1 MSENQ
6 APTSTPSP
14 AAAGPTA
21 RRDRALAP
29 DVARGLVLLGIA
41 VANVPFLL
49 WGREV
54 GLLFKPITDAP
65 ADPWVNA
72 VIALLA
78 DNRSYPLFALLF
90 GYGLTQILSREHER
104 GTDWKGVRRLLV
116 SRNLW
121 LIAFGAAHGV
131 LLFFG
136 DILGAYGLLGLAL
149 VLLIRLRTK
158 VLAIIGWISFAVLA
172 LTGLGE
178 GMVGLANKFVVDG
191 GGLSLFA
198 SPGAENYLLATLQ
211 RAGEWSLAL
220 AAIPFGGFG
229 LLAPMILG
237 MWAARHRVLE
247 EPARHRRAL
256 GLVAGIG
263 IPVSLLGGLPMSLGI
278 LGVIEVTVFLEPFV
292 AMLHVVTGA
301 VGGAGYVAL
310 IALLVGGRKSA
321 SDSTPGEA
329 RRGGPI
335 ARMFAALGQRSLSG
349 YLTQSV
355 VFLIIFAPYTLGL
368 GGTVSM
374 AEATQIAVLTW
385 IGTLVLANVLAAFDK
400 AGPAEWAF
408 RRIVYRRRRPSGAS
422 APAATSGTAPGAAS

>member
-1 MSENQ
+1 MSEN
-6 APTSTPSP
+6 STPTP
-14 AAAGPTA
+14 APAGPTV
-21 RRDRALAP
+21 RRERALAP

-49 WGREV
+49 WGREA
-54 GLLFKPITDAP
+54 GLLFKPLTDAP

-72 VIALLA
+72 LVALLA

-90 GYGLTQILSREHER
+90 GYGLTQLLTREHAR
-104 GTDWKGVRRLLV
+104 GADWPAARRLLV

-121 LIAFGAAHGV
+121 LLAFGAAHGV

-149 VLLIRLRTK
+149 VLLIRASTK
-158 VLAIIGWISFAVLA
+158 VLAVVGWISFGVLC
-172 LTGLGE
+172 LTGLAE
-178 GMVGLANKFVVDG
+178 GMVGLANKFVAEDG
-191 GGLSLFA
+191 GFAVFA
-198 SPGAENYLLATLQ
+198 SPGADTYLLATLQ

-220 AAIPFGGFG
+220 LSIPFGGFG

-247 EPARHRRAL
+247 DPARHRRAL

-263 IPVSLLGGLPMSLGI
+263 IAVSLIGGLPMSLGI
-278 LGVIEVTVFLEPFV
+278 LGVFEVNVFLEPVV
-292 AMLHVVTGA
+292 AMLHVMTGA

-310 IALLVGGRKSA
+310 IALVVGGKA
-321 SDSTPGEA
+321 T
-329 RRGGPI
+329 GGPI
-335 ARMFAALGQRSLSG
+335 ARLFAALGQRSLSG

-355 VFLIIFAPYTLGL
+355 VFLVLFAPYTLGL

-385 IGTLVLANVLAAFDK
+385 LGTLVLANVLAALDK
-400 AGPAEWAF
+400 PGPAEWLL
-408 RRIVYRRRRPSGAS
+408 RRIVYRRRRQPAPV
-422 APAATSGTAPGAAS
+422 APAAAPTPPAPTDDR

>member
-1 MSENQ
+1 MSEST
-6 APTSTPSP
+6 APPTPAPATGPTS
-14 AAAGPTA
+14 

-54 GLLFKPITDAP
+54 GLMFKPVTDAP

-72 VIALLA
+72 AVALLA

-90 GYGLTQILSREHER
+90 GYGLTQILSREHAR
-104 GTDWKGVRRLLV
+104 GTEWRGVRRLLV

-149 VLLIRLRTK
+149 VLLIRVSGK
-158 VLAIIGWISFAVLA
+158 VLAIVGWISFGVLA
-172 LTGLGE
+172 ITGFAEGLTGVL
-178 GMVGLANKFVVDG
+178 NKFG
-191 GGLSLFA
+191 GAEAGLTVFT
-198 SPGAENYLLATLQ
+198 SPGADSYLLATLQ
-211 RAGEWSLAL
+211 RALEWSLGL
-220 AAIPFGGFG
+220 LAIPFGGFG

-237 MWAARHRVLE
+237 MWAARRRMLE

-256 GLVAGIG
+256 GLMAGIG
-263 IPVSLLGGLPMSLGI
+263 VPVSLLGALPMSLALLGVWEPGI
-278 LGVIEVTVFLEPFV
+278 LGEPFV
-292 AMLHVVTGA
+292 SMLHVVTGA
-301 VGGAGYVAL
+301 IGGAGYVAL
-310 IALLVGGRKSA
+310 IALIVGGA
-321 SDSTPGEA
+321 GT
-329 RRGGPI
+329 GGPI
-335 ARMFAALGQRSLSG
+335 SRLFAALGQRSLSG

-355 VFLIIFAPYTLGL
+355 VFLILFAPYTLGL
-368 GGTVSM
+368 GGTVTM

-385 IGTLVLANVLAAFDK
+385 LGTLIVAAVLGALDK
-400 AGPAEWAF
+400 PGPAEWLY
-408 RRIVYRRRRPSGAS
+408 RRIVYRRRPALPAPAT
-422 APAATSGTAPGAAS
+422 APAAPGAPEAPGARP

>member
-1 MSENQ
+1 MSESTTPPTP
-6 APTSTPSP
+6 APPS
-14 AAAGPTA
+14 GPTA

-49 WGREV
+49 WGRET

-72 VIALLA
+72 TVALLA

-90 GYGLTQILSREHER
+90 GYGLTQILSREHAR
-104 GTDWKGVRRLLV
+104 GTEWRGVRRLLL

-149 VLLIRLRTK
+149 VLLIRASGKILAIVGGIAFG
-158 VLAIIGWISFAVLA
+158 VLAITGFAEG
-172 LTGLGE
+172 LTGLVSKAG
-178 GMVGLANKFVVDG
+178 GAQAGLV
-191 GGLSLFA
+191 LFS
-198 SPGAENYLLATLQ
+198 SPGAETYLVATLQ
-211 RAGEWSLAL
+211 RALEWSLAL
-220 AAIPFGGFG
+220 ASIPLGGFG

-237 MWAARHRVLE
+237 MWAARRRMLE

-263 IPVSLLGGLPMSLGI
+263 VPVSLLGAAPMSLALLGTWAPSI
-278 LGVIEVTVFLEPFV
+278 LAEPVI
-292 AMLHVVTGA
+292 AMLHVTTGA
-301 VGGAGYVAL
+301 IGGAGYVAL
-310 IALLVGGRKSA
+310 IALIVGG
-321 SDSTPGEA
+321 TG
-329 RRGGPI
+329 RGGPI
-335 ARMFAALGQRSLSG
+335 SRLFAALGQRSLSG
-349 YLTQSV
+349 YLAQSV
-355 VFLIIFAPYTLGL
+355 VFLVLFAPYTLGL
-368 GGTVSM
+368 GGTVSV

-385 IGTLVLANVLAAFDK
+385 LGTLIVAAILGALDK
-400 AGPAEWAF
+400 PGPAEWLF
-408 RRIVYRRRRPSGAS
+408 RRIVYRRRRPSVDAGPS
-422 APAATSGTAPGAAS
+422 AT

>member
-1 MSENQ
+1 MSEST
-6 APTSTPSP
+6 APPTPAPATGPTS
-14 AAAGPTA
+14 

-54 GLLFKPITDAP
+54 GLMFKPVTDAP

-72 VIALLA
+72 AVALLA

-90 GYGLTQILSREHER
+90 GYGLTQILSREHAR
-104 GTDWKGVRRLLV
+104 GTEWRGVRRLLV

-149 VLLIRLRTK
+149 VLLIRVSGK
-158 VLAIIGWISFAVLA
+158 VLAIVGWISFGVLA
-172 LTGLGE
+172 ITGFAEGLTGVL
-178 GMVGLANKFVVDG
+178 NKFG
-191 GGLSLFA
+191 GAEAGLTVFT
-198 SPGAENYLLATLQ
+198 SPGADSYLLATLQ
-211 RAGEWSLAL
+211 RALEWSLGL
-220 AAIPFGGFG
+220 LAIPFGGFG

-237 MWAARHRVLE
+237 MWAARRRMLE

-256 GLVAGIG
+256 GLMAGIG
-263 IPVSLLGGLPMSLGI
+263 VPVSLLGALPMSLALLGVWEPGI
-278 LGVIEVTVFLEPFV
+278 LGEPFV
-292 AMLHVVTGA
+292 SMLHVVTGA
-301 VGGAGYVAL
+301 IGGAGYVAL
-310 IALLVGGRKSA
+310 IALIVGGA
-321 SDSTPGEA
+321 GT
-329 RRGGPI
+329 GGPI
-335 ARMFAALGQRSLSG
+335 SRLFAALGQRSLSG

-355 VFLIIFAPYTLGL
+355 VFLILFAPYTLGL
-368 GGTVSM
+368 GGTVTM

-385 IGTLVLANVLAAFDK
+385 LGTLIVAAVLGALDK
-400 AGPAEWAF
+400 PGPAEWLY
-408 RRIVYRRRRPSGAS
+408 RRIVYRRRPALPAPAT
-422 APAATSGTAPGAAS
+422 APAAPGAREAPGSRP

>member
-1 MSENQ
+1 MSEST
-6 APTSTPSP
+6 APPTPAPATGPTS
-14 AAAGPTA
+14 

-54 GLLFKPITDAP
+54 GLLFKPVTDAP

-72 VIALLA
+72 AVALLA

-90 GYGLTQILSREHER
+90 GYGLTQIRSREHAR
-104 GTDWKGVRRLLV
+104 GTEWRGVRRLLV

-149 VLLIRLRTK
+149 VLLIRVSGK
-158 VLAIIGWISFAVLA
+158 VLAIVGWISFGVLA
-172 LTGLGE
+172 ITGFAEGLTGLIGKAGGVE
-178 GMVGLANKFVVDG
+178 AGLVAF
-191 GGLSLFA
+191 S
-198 SPGAENYLLATLQ
+198 SPGADTYLLATLQ
-211 RAGEWSLAL
+211 RALEWSLGL
-220 AAIPFGGFG
+220 LAIPFGGFG

-237 MWAARHRVLE
+237 MWAARRRMLE

-256 GLVAGIG
+256 GLMAGIG
-263 IPVSLLGGLPMSLGI
+263 VPVSLLGALPMSLALLGVWEPGI
-278 LGVIEVTVFLEPFV
+278 LGEPFI

-301 VGGAGYVAL
+301 IGGAGYVAL
-310 IALLVGGRKSA
+310 IALIVGGA
-321 SDSTPGEA
+321 GT
-329 RRGGPI
+329 GGPI
-335 ARMFAALGQRSLSG
+335 SRLFAALGQRSLSG

-355 VFLIIFAPYTLGL
+355 VFLILFAPYTLGL
-368 GGTVSM
+368 GGIVSV

-385 IGTLVLANVLAAFDK
+385 LGTLIVAAVLGALDK
-400 AGPAEWAF
+400 PGPAEWLY
-408 RRIVYRRRRPSGAS
+408 RRIVYRRRPALPAP
-422 APAATSGTAPGAAS
+422 APAAPR

>member
-1 MSENQ
+1 MSEST
-6 APTSTPSP
+6 APPTPAPATGPTS
-14 AAAGPTA
+14 

-54 GLLFKPITDAP
+54 GLMFKPVTDAP

-72 VIALLA
+72 AVALLA

-90 GYGLTQILSREHER
+90 GYGLTQILSREHAR
-104 GTDWKGVRRLLV
+104 GTEWRGVRRLLV

-149 VLLIRLRTK
+149 VLLIRVSGK
-158 VLAIIGWISFAVLA
+158 VLAIVGWISFGVLA
-172 LTGLGE
+172 ITGFAEGLTGV
-178 GMVGLANKFVVDG
+178 MNKFG
-191 GGLSLFA
+191 GAEAGLTVFT
-198 SPGAENYLLATLQ
+198 SPGADSYLLATLQ
-211 RAGEWSLAL
+211 RALEWSLGL
-220 AAIPFGGFG
+220 LTIPFGGFG

-237 MWAARHRVLE
+237 MWAARRRMLE

-256 GLVAGIG
+256 GLMAGIG
-263 IPVSLLGGLPMSLGI
+263 VPVSLLGALPMSLALLGVWEPGI
-278 LGVIEVTVFLEPFV
+278 LGEPFV
-292 AMLHVVTGA
+292 SMLHVVTGA
-301 VGGAGYVAL
+301 IGGAGYVAL
-310 IALLVGGRKSA
+310 IALIVGGA
-321 SDSTPGEA
+321 GT
-329 RRGGPI
+329 GGPI
-335 ARMFAALGQRSLSG
+335 SRLFAALGQRSLSG

-355 VFLIIFAPYTLGL
+355 VFLILFAPYTLGL
-368 GGTVSM
+368 GGTVTM

-385 IGTLVLANVLAAFDK
+385 LGTLIVAAVLGALDK
-400 AGPAEWAF
+400 PGPAEWLY
-408 RRIVYRRRRPSGAS
+408 RRIVYRRRPALPAPAT
-422 APAATSGTAPGAAS
+422 APAAPGVPEAPSARP

>member
-1 MSENQ
+1 MSEST
-6 APTSTPSP
+6 APPTPAPATGPTS
-14 AAAGPTA
+14 

-54 GLLFKPITDAP
+54 GLLFKPVTDAP

-72 VIALLA
+72 AVALLA

-90 GYGLTQILSREHER
+90 GYGLTQILSREHAR
-104 GTDWKGVRRLLV
+104 GTEWRGVRRLLV

-149 VLLIRLRTK
+149 VLLIRVSGK
-158 VLAIIGWISFAVLA
+158 VLAIVGWISFGVLA
-172 LTGLGE
+172 ITGFAEGLTGLIGKAGGVE
-178 GMVGLANKFVVDG
+178 AGLVAF
-191 GGLSLFA
+191 S
-198 SPGAENYLLATLQ
+198 SPGADTYLLATLQ
-211 RAGEWSLAL
+211 RALEWSLGL
-220 AAIPFGGFG
+220 LAIPFGGFG

-237 MWAARHRVLE
+237 MWAARRRMLE

-256 GLVAGIG
+256 GLMAGIG
-263 IPVSLLGGLPMSLGI
+263 VPVSLLGALPMSLALLGVWEPGI
-278 LGVIEVTVFLEPFV
+278 LGEPFI

-301 VGGAGYVAL
+301 IGGAGYVAL
-310 IALLVGGRKSA
+310 IALIVGGA
-321 SDSTPGEA
+321 GT
-329 RRGGPI
+329 GGPI
-335 ARMFAALGQRSLSG
+335 SRLFAALGQRSLSG

-355 VFLIIFAPYTLGL
+355 VFLILFAPYTLGL
-368 GGTVSM
+368 GGVVSV

-385 IGTLVLANVLAAFDK
+385 LGTLIIAGVLGAVDK
-400 AGPAEWAF
+400 PGPAEWLY
-408 RRIVYRRRRPSGAS
+408 RRIVYRRRPALP
-422 APAATSGTAPGAAS
+422 APAPEDPR

>member
-1 MSENQ
+1 MSEST
-6 APTSTPSP
+6 APPTPAPATGPTS
-14 AAAGPTA
+14 

-54 GLLFKPITDAP
+54 GLMFKPVTDAP

-72 VIALLA
+72 AVALLA

-90 GYGLTQILSREHER
+90 GYGLTQILSREHAR
-104 GTDWKGVRRLLV
+104 GTEWRGVRRLLV

-149 VLLIRLRTK
+149 VLLIRVSGK
-158 VLAIIGWISFAVLA
+158 VLAIVGWISFGVLA
-172 LTGLGE
+172 ITGFAEGLTGVL
-178 GMVGLANKFVVDG
+178 NKFG
-191 GGLSLFA
+191 GAEAGLTVFT
-198 SPGAENYLLATLQ
+198 SPGADSYLLATLQ
-211 RAGEWSLAL
+211 RALEWSLGL
-220 AAIPFGGFG
+220 LAIPFGGFG

-237 MWAARHRVLE
+237 MWAARRRMLE

-256 GLVAGIG
+256 GLMAGIG
-263 IPVSLLGGLPMSLGI
+263 VPVSLLGALPMSLALLGVWEPGI
-278 LGVIEVTVFLEPFV
+278 LGEPFV
-292 AMLHVVTGA
+292 SMLHVVTGA
-301 VGGAGYVAL
+301 IGGAGYVAL
-310 IALLVGGRKSA
+310 IALIVGGA
-321 SDSTPGEA
+321 GT
-329 RRGGPI
+329 GGPI
-335 ARMFAALGQRSLSG
+335 SRLFAALGQRSLSG

-355 VFLIIFAPYTLGL
+355 VFLILFAPYTLGL
-368 GGTVSM
+368 GGVVSV

-385 IGTLVLANVLAAFDK
+385 LGTLIIAGVLGAVDK
-400 AGPAEWAF
+400 PGPTEWLY
-408 RRIVYRRRRPSGAS
+408 RRIVYRRRPALPAPAT
-422 APAATSGTAPGAAS
+422 APAAPGAPEAPGSRP